1 MARKKK
7 FSNPTRISP
16 RTLDKRREMEPKD
29 LENSEPDD
37 EDTEF
42 EAQEL
47 EKEKSTTEADDNEN
61 EAENN
66 EVGNIKSKTN
76 QKGKNKMAEK
86 NEKYKKLEERKQQ
99 RLKKDERRLDTDYP
113 KDDTRYDWDSNGSIA
128 VTEVPAATT
137 EFPHIVE
144 WRQTYNTYTDARFM
158 IKFVVERLL
167 FDHQLGREFKMN
179 FLLLYV
185 HATISEQV
193 VVEDQTPL
201 MKSWDTMKLKLR
213 EKEELNMGGFGRMR
227 VKEAYRY
234 VEKHRLTKGKI
245 REMKNSP
252 AKDQYDILRHVYT
265 PKVGLEDGVFGD
277 VEGTNKMEAIKHFQ
291 KRTDEEMENSIK
303 NTLKFTESVR
313 NKVDEMLEIA
323 LITNPYNEEF
333 KRLVEYRNE
342 RIMKEFK
349 TGKVTEMLH
358 FDNAIESVEPFN
370 QEEEPNYDNIQSTD
384 EFIGTQ
390 PERQSPTELETVRET
405 PENEMEANLDG
416 NVGVGCNQNELEANM
431 GGNVGEGGNENE
443 LISEDTLNVTPESN
457 LENNKKG
464 DDCIVDMGNI
474 VDEGNETNLD
484 GVLKEG
490 DNDISKRNKE
500 NTLSQI
506 LTKMNNKK
514 QHAMGDASRV
524 VGGCVQATDGPQKRV
539 KKRCI
544 VDFTPPSFRLLS
556 QDDETDE
563 SPQDNEMDELNR
575 VVGNAVAHSLQEVKM
590 IVGRKESPV
599 TRSMDA
605 RMEKAKNDR
614 NNKPKSVEYMDVER
628 NEKGDSDQYQQNVDN
643 NDQTVIQ
650 NEDPISNDV
659 NVDVITKKQQQ
670 VYTKKTKLSLKKGG
684 EGMIESSKGA
694 GYASVAG
701 QEKQICPVAKV
712 IEPIN
717 AIPIR
722 YAEPTKDGNDEQK
735 EKRVR
740 ELSEALCSPYVK
752 RKVSVTRELQ
762 AVEKPVVESIFTGRY
777 NVRDI
782 IFKTSNMEIQ
792 RVAFE
797 SMHEGFAITKSVID
811 VWSIIQNN
819 DERLKNKMR
828 SKYLFCKTGMAISRN
843 FEDFKRKFEEAM
855 ACTNQT
861 TLDKFD
867 LVFFPIIQAGSKA
880 NHFYLIV
887 YNLKTL
893 EVDIIDNKKEES
905 QDIVRRYGEI
915 PKRLTTSFGVYL
927 QSVGHSNGIK
937 MSKVKPK
944 IMHMD
949 WKTTTNYLD
958 AGVFVMRHME
968 CFYGRKNRFNAGI
981 LELDVR
987 KLMFR
992 YCKT

>member
-16 RTLDKRREMEPKD
+16 RTLDKRSEMEPKD

-66 EVGNIKSKTN
+66 EVRNIKSKTN

-86 NEKYKKLEERKQQ
+86 KRKIQKVGGKKTTKAKK
-99 RLKKDERRLDTDYP
+99 RLKVIEDVENQETKTIIRTIKARSSPRDLVKILTGLTHLQQQLVTEMGFESFLNGNFQIETTPTKLGCWVVENFDPDKCVIRMNDGWILITP
-113 KDDTRYDWDSNGSIA
+113 KMIQDMIGIPMGSIA

-144 WRQTYNTYTDARFM
+144 WRQTYNTYTDARFT
-158 IKFVVERLL
+158 IKCVVERLL

-179 FLLLYV
+179 FLVMFFSIIGDCPKLGTVNQRFLECIDKEEDIQNMDWCTYLLGTMKKTRREYKESQGFGGPLVLMVLLYV

-265 PKVGLEDGVFGD
+265 PKVDLEDGVFGD

-291 KRTDEEMENSIK
+291 KRTDE
-303 NTLKFTESVR
+303 
-313 NKVDEMLEIA
+313 
-323 LITNPYNEEF
+323 
-333 KRLVEYRNE
+333 
-342 RIMKEFK
+342 
-349 TGKVTEMLH
+349 VTEMLH
-358 FDNAIESVEPFN
+358 FENAIESVEPLN

-416 NVGVGCNQNELEANM
+416 NVGGGCNQNELEANM
-431 GGNVGEGGNENE
+431 GGNVGEGSNENE

-464 DDCIVDMGNI
+464 DDCDVDMGNI

-506 LTKMNNKK
+506 LTKMNTKK
-514 QHAMGDASRV
+514 QHAMGDASRI
-524 VGGCVQATDGPQKRV
+524 VGGYVQATDGPQKGV
-539 KKRCI
+539 KK
-544 VDFTPPSFRLLS
+544 
-556 QDDETDE
+556 
-563 SPQDNEMDELNR
+563 
-575 VVGNAVAHSLQEVKM
+575 VAHSLQEVTM

-599 TRSMDA
+599 TRLMDA
-605 RMEKAKNDR
+605 QMEKAKTDR
-614 NNKPKSVEYMDVER
+614 NNKPKRS
-628 NEKGDSDQYQQNVDN
+628 
-643 NDQTVIQ
+643 
-650 NEDPISNDV
+650 ISNDV
-659 NVDVITKKQQQ
+659 NVDVIMKKQQH
-670 VYTKKTKLSLKKGG
+670 VYTKITKLSLKKGC
-684 EGMIESSKGA
+684 EGMIESSQEA

-701 QEKQICPVAKV
+701 QEKQIYACCQTV

-717 AIPIR
+717 A
-722 YAEPTKDGNDEQK
+722 
-735 EKRVR
+735 
-740 ELSEALCSPYVK
+740 
-752 RKVSVTRELQ
+752 KVSVTRELQ

-828 SKYLFCKTGMAISRN
+828 SKYLFCKTGMTISRN
-843 FEDFKRKFEEAM
+843 FEEFKRKFEEAM
-855 ACTNQT
+855 TCTNQT
-861 TLDKFD
+861 NLDKFD
-867 LVFFPIIQAGSKA
+867 LVFFPILQAGSKA

-927 QSVGHSNGIK
+927 QSVSHPNGIK

-968 CFYGRKNRFNAGI
+968 CFYGRKNRFNAVHDMSRD
-981 LELDVR
+981 ERSQCQNVR
-987 KLMFR
+987 ARCRPNAYEPTFI
-992 YCKT
+992 CS

>member
-1 MARKKK
+1 M
-7 FSNPTRISP
+7 NDGTGILI
-16 RTLDKRREMEPKD
+16 TPKMIQD
-29 LENSEPDD
+29 MIGIP
-37 EDTEF
+37 
-42 EAQEL
+42 
-47 EKEKSTTEADDNEN
+47 
-61 EAENN
+61 
-66 EVGNIKSKTN
+66 
-76 QKGKNKMAEK
+76 M
-86 NEKYKKLEERKQQ
+86 
-99 RLKKDERRLDTDYP
+99 
-113 KDDTRYDWDSNGSIA
+113 GSIA

-144 WRQTYNTYTDARFM
+144 WRQTYNTYTDARFT
-158 IKFVVERLL
+158 IKCVVERLL

-179 FLLLYV
+179 FLVMFFSIIGDCPKLGTVNQRFLECIDKEEDIQNMDWCTYLLGTMKKTRREYKESQGFGGPLVLMVLLYV

-213 EKEELNMGGFGRMR
+213 EKEELHMGGFGRMR

-234 VEKHRLTKGKI
+234 VEKDRLTKRRI

-265 PKVGLEDGVFGD
+265 PKVDLEDGVFGD
-277 VEGTNKMEAIKHFQ
+277 VEGTNKMEAIKHFK

-349 TGKVTEMLH
+349 PGKVTEMLH

-506 LTKMNNKK
+506 LTKMNTKK
-514 QHAMGDASRV
+514 QHAMGDASRI

-539 KKRCI
+539 KK
-544 VDFTPPSFRLLS
+544 
-556 QDDETDE
+556 
-563 SPQDNEMDELNR
+563 
-575 VVGNAVAHSLQEVKM
+575 VAHSLQEEKM

-599 TRSMDA
+599 TRLMDA

-670 VYTKKTKLSLKKGG
+670 VYTKRTKLSLKKGR
-684 EGMIESSKGA
+684 EGMIESSQGA
-694 GYASVAG
+694 GYASVAD
-701 QEKQICPVAKV
+701 QEKQICPVATV

-717 AIPIR
+717 AVPIR

-777 NVRDI
+777 NVRFQGI
-782 IFKTSNMEIQ
+782 SKISK
-792 RVAFE
+792 E
-797 SMHEGFAITKSVID
+797 S
-811 VWSIIQNN
+811 
-819 DERLKNKMR
+819 
-828 SKYLFCKTGMAISRN
+828 FCKRRCS
-843 FEDFKRKFEEAM
+843 
-855 ACTNQT
+855 
-861 TLDKFD
+861 
-867 LVFFPIIQAGSKA
+867 VFFPIIQAGSKA

-915 PKRLTTSFGVYL
+915 PKRL
-927 QSVGHSNGIK
+927 I
-937 MSKVKPK
+937 
-944 IMHMD
+944 
-949 WKTTTNYLD
+949 
-958 AGVFVMRHME
+958 
-968 CFYGRKNRFNAGI
+968 
-981 LELDVR
+981 LDVQIFYI
-987 KLMFR
+987 LI
-992 YCKT
+992 